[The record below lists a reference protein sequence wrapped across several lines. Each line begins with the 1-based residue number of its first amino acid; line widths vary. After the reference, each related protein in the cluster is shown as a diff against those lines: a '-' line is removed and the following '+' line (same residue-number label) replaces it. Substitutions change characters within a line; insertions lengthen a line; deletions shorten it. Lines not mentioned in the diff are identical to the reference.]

1 MTMNDKAATQQ
12 IGKNIRSL
20 RLEAGMTQQKLGK
33 MMDVSF
39 QQIQKYETGANRIS
53 AAKLWRMAQVL
64 DVPVEVFFEGLD
76 RRQKPKLSRCS

>member
-1 MTMNDKAATQQ
+1 MINDKVLTEQ

-20 RLEAGMTQQKLGK
+20 RLEAGLTQQRLGK
-33 MMDVSF
+33 MMEVSF

-64 DVPVEVFFEGLD
+64 DISVSAFFEGLD
-76 RRQKPKLSRCS
+76 KRQKPKLSRCS